1 MSRMNWKRVAQDI
14 RFVKAKKG
22 EFAETRHL
30 LNKLCCEQKRV
41 DAERRKE
48 DARRALILQAAV
60 KAGIYRGHLPVGP
73 TLRSTD
79 APEEVRKEQKK
90 RSFFKRMSR
99 TARSDKSFK
108 KEDRQWNGDKRENGA
123 SLNPA

>member
-1 MSRMNWKRVAQDI
+1 MARMNWKRLAQDI
-14 RFVKAKKG
+14 RFVKTKRG

-30 LNKLCCEQKRV
+30 LNKLCCEQKMIEADRK
-41 DAERRKE
+41 KE

-60 KAGIYRGHLPVGP
+60 KAGIYRGRLPVGP
-73 TLRSTD
+73 TLRSAD
-79 APEEVRKEQKK
+79 APREVCKEQKR

-99 TARSDKSFK
+99 VARSDKSFK
-108 KEDRQWNGDKRENGA
+108 KEDRQWNGDRQENGA